1 MTSVPILTVKLVAL
15 LLSLTVAYL
24 AFYAY
29 RRSESAPM
37 IYVSI
42 GFVFIGV
49 GAVCEGL
56 ILGVLDT
63 SRFSAALV
71 QAALVSLGM
80 VSILRSITLD
90 AEQRRV

>member
-1 MTSVPILTVKLVAL
+1 MTSVPILAVKLVAL
-15 LLSLTVAYL
+15 LLSLTIAYL

-49 GAVCEGL
+49 GAICEGL
-56 ILGVLDT
+56 ILSILET
-63 SRFSAALV
+63 SMLSAALV
-71 QAALVSLGM
+71 QTLLVSLGM
-80 VSILRSITLD
+80 LLILRSITLD
-90 AEQRRV
+90 PQQGI